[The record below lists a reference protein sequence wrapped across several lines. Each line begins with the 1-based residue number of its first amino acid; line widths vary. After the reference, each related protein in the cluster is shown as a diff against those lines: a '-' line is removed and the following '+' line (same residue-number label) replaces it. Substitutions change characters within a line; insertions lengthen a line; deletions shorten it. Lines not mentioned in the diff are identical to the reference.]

1 MNITGLVRVTVAAPQ
16 RRLDLA
22 LPEQAALAEI
32 LPGLLTKAGEHLAD
46 QGAPGGG
53 WVLRRADGAELNL
66 GRTLGSHRVR
76 DGEILHLVSRGLEW
90 PELEYDDLVDAVAS
104 GAGKLGVPWTARH
117 TRIAGLT
124 GAALAVLVVM
134 AVVLRRGAPWAEAA
148 TWLLLTSAL
157 LTVAGVALA
166 RVVGDSGAGA
176 LLGGLGLPFAAV
188 GGGLLFAGT
197 ATWPAIG
204 APQVLA
210 AGTALLLAGVACY
223 LGIVDSGTL
232 FAAATSTGLLGL
244 VAGWTGTADTL
255 DGADVAAMLGAAAF
269 AFSPLLGPLAL
280 RIGRLPMPILP
291 RTTAD
296 LVRDDPQPPRKHV
309 YGAVVRADGLLTGML
324 AGVAVA
330 LSVCMVLLTADR
342 STPATVL
349 TGLLTA
355 GCLLRARIYPVVK
368 HRLMLLVA
376 ALTGIAC
383 LVLGPLSASTPD
395 PVSLVVPSM
404 LLLAAITIFCGLRY
418 STKLPSP
425 YLSRYAEILEVL
437 VTLALIPLACS
448 VLGLYAVVRGWGG

>member
-1 MNITGLVRVTVAAPQ
+1 MNITGLLRITVAAPQ

-22 LPEQAALAEI
+22 LPEGASVAEV
-32 LPGLLTKAGEHLAD
+32 LPGILTKSGEHLAD
-46 QGAPGGG
+46 QGAPDGG
-53 WVLRRADGAELNL
+53 WVLRRGDGTELNL
-66 GRTLGSHRVR
+66 GRTLGSHRIR
-76 DGEILHLVSRGLEW
+76 DGEILHLVSRGLDW

-117 TRIAGLT
+117 TRVAGLT
-124 GAALAVLVVM
+124 GAALALLVVM
-134 AVVLRRGAPWAEAA
+134 AVILRRGAPWADAG

-157 LTVAGVALA
+157 LIAAGVALA

-197 ATWPAIG
+197 STWPAIG
-204 APQVLA
+204 APQILA
-210 AGTALLLAGVACY
+210 AGTALMLAGIACY

-232 FAAATSTGLLGL
+232 FAAAMSTGLLGL
-244 VAGWTGTADTL
+244 IAGWIGTADSL
-255 DGADVAAMLGAAAF
+255 DGPDVAAIIGAASF
-269 AFSPLLGPLAL
+269 AFSPLLGQLAL

-296 LVRDDPQPPRKHV
+296 LVRDDPQPPRRHV

-324 AGVAVA
+324 SGISIAVSTC
-330 LSVCMVLLTADR
+330 LVLLTTDR
-342 STPATVL
+342 GTSATIL
-349 TGLLTA
+349 IGLLTV
-355 GCLLRARIYPVVK
+355 GCLLRARIYPAVK
-368 HRLMLLVA
+368 HRLLLLLP
-376 ALTGIAC
+376 ALTGTAC
-383 LVLGPLSASTPD
+383 LVLGPLSRSTAD
-395 PVSLVVPSM
+395 PVSLVVPM
-404 LLLAAITIFCGLRY
+404 MVVLAAITIFCGLRF
-418 STKLPSP
+418 SSKLPSP